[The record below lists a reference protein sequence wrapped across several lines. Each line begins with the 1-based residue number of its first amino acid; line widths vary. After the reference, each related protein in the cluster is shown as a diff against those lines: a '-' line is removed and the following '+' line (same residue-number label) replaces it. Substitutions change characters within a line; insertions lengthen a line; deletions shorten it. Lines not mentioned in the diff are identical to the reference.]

1 MRTGAPAGH
10 RGHFHEAA
18 FYDTDDGLLTVAI
31 PFLEQG
37 VKAGEPTL
45 VALGEATG
53 KLVRMAIEDLT
64 GIQFLDDRG
73 RHTRPASVIH
83 SSREIL
89 AGHVARG
96 VQQVR
101 FLGETPHP
109 GHGARWGWWARYE
122 ATINHAFTDFPLW
135 KLCPY
140 DVRIAPADVLDDAA
154 KTHPHI
160 ATIEGEHRVNPRY
173 QDPAEF
179 IAQLLPGDADP
190 LETTPPV
197 IELID
202 PTPNAARRAVRTV
215 GDGVLSGTAEIN
227 DLVMA
232 VSEVVTN
239 AVMHGHPPVVFRMW
253 TAPDRVVATI
263 SDRGPGPTDPF
274 AGLLPTTNTRS
285 GGMGLWLAHQ
295 LCSHVEL
302 HKAAGGFTIRLVS
315 ERPSTGR
322 TGHAR
327 EEP

>member
-1 MRTGAPAGH
+1 VGTGTTAGH
-10 RGHFHEAA
+10 RGHVHEAA
-18 FYDTDDGLLTVAI
+18 FYDTDDGLLSVAV

-45 VALGEATG
+45 VALGEETG
-53 KLVRMAIEDLT
+53 KLVRRAIEDLT
-64 GIQFLDDRG
+64 GIQFLEDRN

-89 AGHVARG
+89 AGHVAGGAQRI
-96 VQQVR
+96 R
-101 FLGETPHP
+101 YLGETPHP

-154 KTHPHI
+154 RTHPHI
-160 ATIEGEHRVNPRY
+160 ATMDGAHQVNPQY

-179 IAQLLPGDADP
+179 IAQRLPGDGDP
-190 LETTPPV
+190 LETTPPLT
-197 IELID
+197 ELID
-202 PTPNAARRAVRTV
+202 PTPNAARRAARAA
-215 GDGVLSGTAEIN
+215 GDGVLSSTAEID

-239 AVMHGHPPVVFRMW
+239 AVMHGRPPVVLRVW
-253 TAPDRVVATI
+253 TAPDRVVATVG
-263 SDRGPGPTDPF
+263 DRGPGPIDPF
-274 AGLLPTTNTRS
+274 VGLLPTTDTRTA
-285 GGMGLWLAHQ
+285 GMGLWLAHQ

-302 HKAAGGFTIRLVS
+302 DRAADGFTVRLVA
-315 ERPSTGR
+315 ERSGTGR

-327 EEP
+327 DGS

>member
-1 MRTGAPAGH
+1 MGTGTAAGH

-18 FYDTDDGLLTVAI
+18 FYDTDDGLLSVAV

-37 VKAGEPTL
+37 VQAGEPTL
-45 VALGEATG
+45 VALGEETG
-53 KLVRMAIEDLT
+53 KLVRMAIGDLA
-64 GIQFLDDRG
+64 GIQFLEDRG

-89 AGHVARG
+89 AGHVAGGAQRI
-96 VQQVR
+96 R
-101 FLGETPHP
+101 YLGETPHT

-140 DVRIAPADVLDDAA
+140 DVRIAPADVLDDVAR
-154 KTHPHI
+154 THPHI
-160 ATIEGEHRVNPRY
+160 ATTDGAHQVNPRF

-179 IAQLLPGDADP
+179 IAQHRPGDADP

-197 IELID
+197 SELTD
-202 PTPNAARRAVRTV
+202 PTPNAARRAARTAGV
-215 GDGVLSGTAEIN
+215 GVLSSTAEID

-239 AVMHGHPPVVFRMW
+239 AVMHGRPPVLLRVW
-253 TAPDRVVATI
+253 TAPDRIVATV
-263 SDRGPGPTDPF
+263 SDRGSGPIDPF
-274 AGLLPTTNTRS
+274 VGLLPTTNTRTA
-285 GGMGLWLAHQ
+285 GMGLWLAHQ
-295 LCSHVEL
+295 LCSHVAL
-302 HKAAGGFTIRLVS
+302 DKAANGFTVRLIA
-315 ERPSTGR
+315 ERSGTGR

-327 EEP
+327 DAP

>member
-1 MRTGAPAGH
+1 VRTGAPAGH

-18 FYDTDDGLLTVAI
+18 FYDTDDGLLTVAV

-45 VALGEATG
+45 VALGEATR
-53 KLVRMAIEDLT
+53 KLVRMAIEDPT
-64 GIQFLDDRG
+64 GIQFLDDRD

-89 AGHVARG
+89 AGHTARG
-96 VQQVR
+96 AQQIR
-101 FLGETPHP
+101 FLGETPHT

-140 DVRIAPADVLDDAA
+140 DVRIAPADVLDDVA
-154 KTHPHI
+154 KTHTHI
-160 ATIEGEHRVNPRY
+160 ATIDGAHRVNPRY
-173 QDPAEF
+173 QDPTQF
-179 IAQLLPGDADP
+179 IAQRLPGAADP
-190 LETTPPV
+190 LEATPPV
-197 IELID
+197 VELID
-202 PTPNAARRAVRTV
+202 PTPNAARRAAHHA
-215 GDGVLSGTAEIN
+215 GDSVLSGTAEID

-232 VSEVVTN
+232 ISEAVTN
-239 AVMHGHPPVVFRMW
+239 AVMHGRPPVVLRVW
-253 TAPDRVVATI
+253 TAPDRVVATVN
-263 SDRGPGPTDPF
+263 DRGTGPSDPF
-274 AGLLPTTNTRS
+274 AGLLPTANTRS

-302 HKAAGGFTIRLVS
+302 DTSAGGFTIRLVS
-315 ERPSTGR
+315 ERPSAGR

-327 EEP
+327 DES